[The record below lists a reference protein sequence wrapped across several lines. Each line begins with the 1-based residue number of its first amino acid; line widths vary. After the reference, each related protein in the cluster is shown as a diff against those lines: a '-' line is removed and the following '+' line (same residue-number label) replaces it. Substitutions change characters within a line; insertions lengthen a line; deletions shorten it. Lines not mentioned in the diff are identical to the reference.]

1 MTDFQPLAQ
10 SFYRPSAAKVA
21 PALLGHFLI
30 RRTPQGICGAAIVE
44 TEAYLRDDPACHGYA
59 RQTPRNRTMYGPPG
73 RAYVYF
79 IYGNHYCF
87 NTVCQRTGIAEAVL
101 VRAIEP
107 LFGLE
112 IMREQRPVSKEF
124 DLTNGPAKFCEAMQ
138 IDRQHDGI
146 DICDSDSPL
155 FVARNPSLRQFL
167 HDRAPLITTTRI
179 GISKAADLPLRF
191 YLAGSTFISR
201 RARTAEKPII

>member
-1 MTDFQPLAQ
+1 MTEFQPLPE
-10 SFYRPSAAKVA
+10 SFYQPSAAKVA

-30 RRTPQGICGAAIVE
+30 RRTVEGICGGAIVE
-44 TEAYLRDDPACHGYA
+44 TEAYLSDDPACHGFG
-59 RQTPRNRTMYGPPG
+59 RETPRNRTMYGPPG

-87 NTVCQRTGIAEAVL
+87 NTVCHRTGVAEAVL

-112 IMREQRPVSKEF
+112 LMRERRKVTKEF
-124 DLTNGPAKFCEAMQ
+124 ELTNGPAKFCEAMQ
-138 IDRQHDGI
+138 IDRQHDALN
-146 DICDSDSPL
+146 ICTAESSL
-155 FVARNPSLRQFL
+155 FVARNPALKRFRQ
-167 HDRAPLITTTRI
+167 DRAPLITTTRI

-191 YLAGSTFISR
+191 YLAGSSFISR
-201 RARTAEKPII
+201 RDKAAEKPII